1 MTLRI
6 VLLASL
12 FVSLLGCSSDPK
24 VDPSTA
30 EGSFALATKYEKDER
45 YEEALAQF
53 ASVKNKHPYSSLA
66 TEAELKI
73 GEIHYKREDFV
84 EAQSAF
90 EGFKELHP
98 AYARIDY
105 VTFQL
110 AMSIY
115 EQLPPTIDRDLSLA
129 DKALLYFDEIITSF
143 PKSEHLAKA
152 KEFKNK
158 TLEMQAEK
166 EIYVADFYFKREKY
180 DSAMSR
186 YLDLVTKFPQS
197 HLVARALKGGAIS
210 ASKNKDD
217 AKAKQFLGELESRF
231 AGSKELRETKEQL
244 RAN

>member
-6 VLLASL
+6 ALIGSLL
-12 FVSLLGCSSDPK
+12 VGLLGCSSDPK

-66 TEAELKI
+66 TEAELRI
-73 GEIHYKREDFV
+73 GEINYKREDYI
-84 EAQSAF
+84 EAQAAY

-98 AYARIDY
+98 AYAKIDY
-105 VTFQL
+105 VTFRL

-129 DKALLYFDEIITSF
+129 DKALLYFNEVITSF
-143 PKSEHLAKA
+143 PKSEQVPAAIEH
-152 KEFKNK
+152 KNK
-158 TLEMQAEK
+158 VLEMQAKK
-166 EIYVADFYFKREKY
+166 ELYIGDFYFKREKY
-180 DSAMSR
+180 DSALGR
-186 YLDLVTKFPQS
+186 YQELMQQFPQS
-197 HLVARALKGGAIS
+197 SQLAKALKGGAIS
-210 ASKNKDD
+210 AYRMKDNT
-217 AKAKQFLGELESRF
+217 KANEYLAELEKRF
-231 AGSKELRETKEQL
+231 AGSKELRDTKEVL